1 MDDGQFISE
10 KRKSVPTPDSLVD
23 ERGKAVFG
31 TFDKEFAR
39 MELAKLDHPC
49 GKAYPN
55 FLNKLRLTLWEAAEI
70 RLDEGTLLAAVSD
83 MALFGV
89 NLNLFFDRRS
99 GKVRR
104 WSNNLPS
111 RKTTV
116 AKNLLSGSV
125 TEAKTP
131 KSFTRFENRFEEGT
145 AFLKGEA
152 HSPEGDLEYE
162 FVLKRISLPS
172 VVSIPFGPNQ
182 PLYSQKDFFS
192 VRGHLSLNGER
203 FEAKESAVGII
214 DDHKG
219 YYPYRMHYDWCTG
232 LGKIRK
238 GDREIFL
245 AFNLT
250 KNQTL
255 DPDAYNENLLW
266 LEGASSPLP
275 PVTFETAE
283 GGAVWK
289 VRDEHDRVKVD
300 FRVAPDRFAM
310 VVHPLVI
317 RIDYFVT
324 FGEMSGYVRD
334 AKGVKYAVDG
344 LAGIGEDKTMR
355 F

>member
-1 MDDGQFISE
+1 MDYGKFIAE
-10 KRKSVPTPDSLVD
+10 QRKPAPTPDSLVD
-23 ERGKAVFG
+23 ANGKAVWG
-31 TFDKEFAR
+31 TFVKEFGR
-39 MELAKLDHPC
+39 IDLVKLDHPC

-70 RLDEGTLLAAVSD
+70 RLEEGTLLTAVSD

-89 NLNLFFDRRS
+89 NLNVFYDKRT

-111 RKTTV
+111 RKTV
-116 AKNLLSGSV
+116 IAENLLNGSV

-131 KSFTRFENRFEEGT
+131 KSFTRFENRFEAGK

-152 HSPEGDLEYE
+152 HSEEGDLAYE
-162 FVLKRISLPS
+162 FELERISLPCI
-172 VVSIPFGPNQ
+172 VSIPFGPNK
-182 PLYSQKDFFS
+182 PLYSQKDFFR
-192 VRGHLSLNGER
+192 VRGHLTVNGER
-203 FEAKESAVGII
+203 LEAKTSAFGII

-219 YYPYRMHYDWCTG
+219 FYPYKMHYDWCTG
-232 LGKIRK
+232 MGKIK
-238 GDREIFL
+238 QGEKEISL

-250 KNQTL
+250 QNQST
-255 DPDAYNENLLW
+255 DPETYNENLLW

-275 PVTFETAE
+275 PVKFTHAE
-283 GGAVWK
+283 KDTVWC
-289 VRDEHDRVKVD
+289 VRDEHDMVHVD
-300 FRVAPDRFAM
+300 FHLTPERFAM

-324 FGEMSGYVRD
+324 FGKISGYVRD
-334 AKGVKYAVDG
+334 RAGKKYVLDG
-344 LAGIGEDKTMR
+344 LDGIGEDKTMR